1 MANLSLCEI
10 AQSQLSQT
18 PIISGQ
24 LVCCTDTGNFYK
36 DTQSNRISLSTDIIV
51 VNSLPLAPIT
61 NKIYLL
67 IPDKIYVYDGND
79 WNLLNEK
86 PKNINI
92 LEKIEVALTTALKS
106 NYDKAYTH
114 STQAH
119 APSNAQANV
128 IEIVKVNGTALTP
141 SSKAVNVIV
150 PTKVSQLTND
160 AGYKTT
166 DNNTT
171 YDLGASAS
179 ATNGNVKINMTG
191 SNSTTDSVS
200 VKGSGSVVVTSDAD
214 GIITVTGTDTKYS
227 HPNSGVTAGTY
238 KSVTV
243 NQQGH
248 VTAGT
253 NPTTLAGYGITDAVK
268 SSEKGTTN
276 GIATLGS
283 DGKVLSAQ
291 LPSYVDDVIE
301 GYLNSGKFYK
311 EPEHTT
317 EITGEAGKIYVDL
330 TSNKTYRWSGSAF
343 VVISETIALG
353 ETSST
358 AYRGDRGKIAY
369 DHSQSAHA
377 PSNAEVNQNAFSKVT
392 VGSTT
397 FAAGAKTD
405 TLTITAGNNVTIT
418 PDATNKKV
426 TIAAKDT
433 TYSAATTS
441 AAGLMSATD
450 KTKLDGIATGANN
463 YVHPTSAG
471 NKHIPSG
478 GSSGQ
483 ILRWSADGTAVWGN
497 DNNTTYSAF
506 KGATT
511 DTTGGSGLVP
521 TPAAGKQTSF
531 LRGDATWVAPSSITA
546 GAATKLA
553 TARILSLTGSVTG
566 SGTFDGSGNLSIS
579 TTTNH
584 THKYAGS
591 SSVGGSATSAVKLD
605 TSTAGSVT
613 QPVYFSAGK
622 PVACTYTLG
631 KSVPSNAVFTD
642 TKVTQTL
649 ASSSASYPILLAPSG
664 QTDTATTGSYF
675 APGLSYNPGTGVLT
689 VSAIKIGDAI
699 LKYDSAKTALVVEFE
714 E

>member
-92 LEKIEVALTTALKS
+92 LEKIEVALTTTLKS

-114 STQAH
+114 STQSH
-119 APSNAQANV
+119 APSDAERNV
-128 IEIVKVNGTALTP
+128 IIGIQKNGTDITVDSA
-141 SSKAVNVIV
+141 SRIVDISV
-150 PTKVSQLTND
+150 PTKLSQLTND

-397 FAAGAKTD
+397 VAAGAKTD

-426 TIAAKDT
+426 TIAAKD
-433 TYSAATTS
+433 
-441 AAGLMSATD
+441 
-450 KTKLDGIATGANN
+450 
-463 YVHPTSAG
+463 
-471 NKHIPSG
+471 
-478 GSSGQ
+478 
-483 ILRWSADGTAVWGN
+483 
-497 DNNTTYSAF
+497 TTYSAF

-613 QPVYFSAGK
+613 QPVYFSEGK